1 MFGERFSEVARL
13 IPYALLLMGL
23 AGNGWFVW
31 AALLFVMGTGHP
43 RPMAEEV
50 PLTPARRAFG
60 AAACLLFLLCFTVDP
75 FPIGR
80 G

>member
-1 MFGERFSEVARL
+1 
-13 IPYALLLMGL
+13 MGL

-31 AALLFVMGTGHP
+31 AVLLFVMGTGHP
-43 RPMAEEV
+43 RPVFEEV
-50 PLTPARRAFG
+50 PLTPMRRAFG
-60 AAACLLFLLCFTVDP
+60 VAACLLFLLCFTIDP